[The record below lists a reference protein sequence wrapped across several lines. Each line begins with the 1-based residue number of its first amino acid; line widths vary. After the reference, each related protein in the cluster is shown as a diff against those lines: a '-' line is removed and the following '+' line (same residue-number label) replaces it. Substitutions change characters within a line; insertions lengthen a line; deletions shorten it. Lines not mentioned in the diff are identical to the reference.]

1 MATAVRAFPTY
12 YSPISK
18 QALTVSS
25 SPVGLTIPTSP
36 QVRAVLITV
45 EHITNSDD
53 TVRHWKTGDSPT
65 TTDGQLLYSGDILE
79 IANVEAIKNVKFI
92 ATGNDMKLM
101 IEYYGGGV

>member
-1 MATAVRAFPTY
+1 MAQAVRAFPTY

-25 SPVGLTIPTSP
+25 SAVGLTVPTSP

-45 EHITNSDD
+45 EHTVKSDD
-53 TVRHWKTGDSPT
+53 TVRHWKTGDDPT
-65 TTDGQLLYSGDILE
+65 TSDGQLLYSGDILE
-79 IANVEAIKNVKFI
+79 ISNVSAINNARFI